1 MKRRI
6 VAGLLLLTMLF
17 TGCGEKAKESAPVN
31 NKPDKEMTEDNMEN
45 NGSDAESK
53 EELMR
58 TFSFDTS
65 VKFQKLDGFGAA
77 YTWYS
82 DWLFRCEDVEGALDA
97 LFKDAKLTVLRFKNE
112 YEYERDDYAWN
123 ATVMQKYYEGAKTRA
138 AEYGEEPTV
147 LMSCWSPPSYL
158 KAGNDRTGAA
168 SLKKDEDGNY
178 CYREYADWWV
188 ESVQYYESF
197 GFNVDYVCIQNEVD
211 FAADYDGCRFAPQET
226 DAIASYAKAHIAV
239 YDAFKAAFGEEA
251 PKILGPETMSCEL
264 GTVMSYMDPII
275 KERPDAVY
283 GIAHHLYVGG
293 EGDGQENSI
302 YPESFVTDCM
312 SLNQFF
318 PDYAKWQ
325 TEYYI
330 GRGLQTAQVINNCM
344 THENANAYLYWSGV
358 WEELDEGFENTY
370 LMGTYYNRAD
380 WVTDTGWRLC
390 ADYYALRHFS
400 EFVRPGY
407 TRIKSLSGDR
417 QIASSAYISPDEK
430 SVSVILINPTTE
442 EYKYTIANSKL
453 EFTDSRIVQSVFG
466 DVCESAESCY
476 KELGSLKTDNM
487 LILPAG
493 SVTSIKIEIG
503 E

>member
-1 MKRRI
+1 MKKRI
-6 VAGLLLLTMLF
+6 VAGLLCLMMLLTA
-17 TGCGEKAKESAPVN
+17 CG
-31 NKPDKEMTEDNMEN
+31 DKMQEVK
-45 NGSDAESK
+45 K
-53 EELMR
+53 EEPLKEENIQGNSPA
-58 TFSFDTS
+58 TDGGNAAEEKVLTYSFDTN
-65 VKFQKLDGFGAA
+65 VRFQTLDGFGAA

-82 DWLFRCEDVEGALDA
+82 DWLFRCDDVEGAMDA

-112 YEYERDDYAWN
+112 YEYDRDNYAWN
-123 ATVMQKYYEGAKTRA
+123 AQIMQKYYEGAKTRA
-138 AEYGEEPTV
+138 KEYGEEPTV

-158 KAGNDRTGAA
+158 KEGNDRTGGA
-168 SLKKDEDGNY
+168 SLKKDENGNY
-178 CYREYADWWV
+178 CYEEYADWWV

-197 GFNVDYVCIQNEVD
+197 GFNIDYVCIQNEVD

-226 DAIASYAKAHIAV
+226 DTLASYAKAHIAV
-239 YDAFKAAFGEEA
+239 YDAFKEAFGEEA

-264 GTVMSYMDPII
+264 GTVMGYMNDII

-302 YPESFVTDCM
+302 YPESFITDCM

-344 THENANAYLYWSGV
+344 IHENANAYLYWSGV
-358 WEELDEGFENTY
+358 WEELDPGFENTY
-370 LMGTYYNRAD
+370 LMGTYYNRSD

-417 QIASSAYISPDEK
+417 SIASSAYISPDEK
-430 SVSVILINPTTE
+430 TIAIILINPTEE
-442 EYKYTIANSKL
+442 EYNYQIANGKYTFES
-453 EFTDSRIVQSVFG
+453 SRVVQSVFG
-466 DVCESAESCY
+466 DVCESADSCCID
-476 KELGSLKTDNM
+476 LGPLQTFNKLS
-487 LILPAG
+487 LPAG
-493 SVTSIKIEIG
+493 SVTSIEIKIG